1 MWYMWVRCMSLEYQ
15 ACLYPCSLY
24 FVVPTLN
31 FKHAFSL
38 SRSSLPAVK
47 GKEFGCKTIHK
58 GRGEASLLP
67 WMPFMLL
74 THPKSLFP
82 SLRRCDTKQS
92 PESLWVLRKSGDV
105 CDLINHSQKVIG
117 SCVMIQIFHQSN
129 FRIPDHLESKLI
141 NCSNCPK
148 VLKSVFQ
155 FTVLLYFESSSK
167 TTLCF
172 VLKLQYWGTS
182 LSEVPQYCSF
192 NTNFE
197 LQWNMYWVDTLKECC
212 SVRLILGVRLIQV
225 LIDNVIWAVKCN
237 SNEQWKR
244 LECSH
249 RL

>member
-1 MWYMWVRCMSLEYQ
+1 MWYMWVRCMWLEYQ
-15 ACLYPCSLY
+15 ACLYPCLLYMY

-31 FKHAFSL
+31 FKHAFSW
-38 SRSSLPAVK
+38 SRSSLPEVK

-92 PESLWVLRKSGDV
+92 PESLWVLRKSRDV
-105 CDLINHSQKVIG
+105 CDLIDHSQRVIG
-117 SCVMIQIFHQSN
+117 SCVMIQIFHQGN
-129 FRIPDHLESKLI
+129 FRIPEHLESKLI

-167 TTLCF
+167 T
-172 VLKLQYWGTS
+172 
-182 LSEVPQYCSF
+182 SEVPQYCSF

-197 LQWNMYWVDTLKECC
+197 LQWNLYWADTLKECC

-225 LIDNVIWAVKCN
+225 LIDNIIWGVKGH

-244 LECSH
+244 LEYSH